1 MMGLAEYTRDV
12 YLAWLASAGLS
23 PETLQHLL
31 EASGGDGKALCD
43 EAFRDC
49 RTLFGVPVPERAG
62 KALRAN
68 GGAARL
74 DAWARVMEEKGIR
87 AMTMADEIYPESLR
101 PLESAP
107 PILFYLGDPGV
118 AGRMPSAAMIG
129 SRSASWKALS
139 ATEKIASALSA
150 RGICVI
156 SGLAYGVDAAAHKGC
171 LKGGSPTVAVMG
183 CGLDQ
188 DYPSENGPL
197 KKRILDQ
204 GGLIL
209 SEYAPGEK
217 PLGWHFPVRNRIISG
232 LSDCL
237 IVMEARIRSGSMT
250 TVQHALDQ
258 GKDIFVYPGEPDSPA
273 AEGNRQLL
281 REGAIFFTS
290 AEDIMEDMRWLD
302 KKKEVRQNSGC
313 GISRAQA
320 TGDEKAVYDALQRGE
335 MSFDGL
341 CDALD
346 MSAGPLMSLLT
357 MMQIKGLID
366 AMPGKM
372 YRIKAE

>member
-1 MMGLAEYTRDV
+1 MAEYTRDV
-12 YLAWLASAGLS
+12 YLAWLACAGLS
-23 PETLQHLL
+23 PETLQNLL
-31 EASGGDGKALCD
+31 EASGGNGKALYD

-49 RTLFGVPVPERAG
+49 RTLFGVPIPERAG
-62 KALRAN
+62 KALRN
-68 GGAARL
+68 FGSAARL
-74 DAWARVMEEKGIR
+74 DGWARIMEDDGIQ
-87 AMTMADEIYPESLR
+87 AMTMDDDIYPDALR
-101 PLESAP
+101 PLEDAP

-118 AGRMPSAAMIG
+118 IARMPSAAIIG

-139 ATEKIASALSA
+139 ATEKISAELSA
-150 RGICVI
+150 NGICVI

-188 DYPSENGPL
+188 DYPAENGPL
-197 KKRILDQ
+197 KRKILEQ
-204 GGLIL
+204 GGTIL

-232 LSDCL
+232 LSDCV

-290 AEDIMEDMRWLD
+290 AADIMEDMRWLD

-313 GISRAQA
+313 GISRVPLS
-320 TGDEKAVYDALQRGE
+320 GDEKAVYDALQRGE
-335 MSFDGL
+335 LSFDGL
-341 CDALD
+341 CGALD
-346 MSAGPLMSLLT
+346 MNAGPLMSLLT
-357 MMQIKGLID
+357 MMQIKGLIE
-366 AMPGKM
+366 AMPGKI